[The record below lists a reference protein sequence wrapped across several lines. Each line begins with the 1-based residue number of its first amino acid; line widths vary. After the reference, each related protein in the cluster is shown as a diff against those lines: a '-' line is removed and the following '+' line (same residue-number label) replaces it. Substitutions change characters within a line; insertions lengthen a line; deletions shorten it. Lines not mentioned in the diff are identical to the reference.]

1 MGNNLLLSPPITFI
15 IILGAILCLSALLR
29 KLAFKPQKEVSG
41 LTKPYACGEDIK
53 DYMIQPNYS
62 QFFPFVYYFTILHVV
77 ALMIAAI
84 PAQTIATRL
93 VAVIYIVGAV
103 VGLTVLYRR

>member
-15 IILGAILCLSALLR
+15 IILGAVFCISAVLA
-29 KLAFKPQKEVSG
+29 KLAFRPQKKVEG
-41 LTKPYACGEDIK
+41 LTKPYACGEEITN
-53 DYMIQPNYS
+53 YMIQPNYS

-77 ALMIAAI
+77 ALMISAV
-84 PAQTIATRL
+84 PAESIATRL
-93 VAVIYIVGAV
+93 IAIIYIVGAV

>member
-1 MGNNLLLSPPITFI
+1 MGNNLLLSPPLTFI
-15 IILGAILCLSALLR
+15 VILGAVLCLSAVLR
-29 KLAFKPQKEVSG
+29 KLAFRPQKQSEG

-53 DYMIQPNYS
+53 DVMIQPDYS

-84 PAQTIATRL
+84 PAGTIETFLIAI
-93 VAVIYIVGAV
+93 IYIVCAV
-103 VGLTVLYRR
+103 VGLLVLYRR